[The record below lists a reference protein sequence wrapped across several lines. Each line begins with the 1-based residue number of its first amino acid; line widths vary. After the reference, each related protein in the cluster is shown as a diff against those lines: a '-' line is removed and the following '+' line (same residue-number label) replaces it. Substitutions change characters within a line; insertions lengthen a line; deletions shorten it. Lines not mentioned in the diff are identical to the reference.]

1 MFFAYL
7 RYNYYMASNLIYM
20 DDLDFPDLAAM
31 EEWLQRNRDRAEE
44 RPYVIL
50 EPPPLLEEKPKED
63 KPKETSR
70 VIILDF

>member
-1 MFFAYL
+1 
-7 RYNYYMASNLIYM
+7 M
-20 DDLDFPDLAAM
+20 DDLEFPDIAAM
-31 EEWLQRNRDRAEE
+31 EEWLQRNRDQAEN

-50 EPPPLLEEKPKED
+50 EPPPLLEEKPKD